1 MPIPIRCSCGKAFN
15 LKDEMAG
22 KAVKCPTCQAVIRV
36 PAAGGAKPTSAAGAK
51 PTAAPA
57 KPAAPAAAKPARP
70 GNAQPSAT
78 RPATTRPAAARPAA
92 PVAAK
97 GELDDLFREAG
108 FEMKTGK
115 TCPSCF
121 ESMPKEAMLCVR
133 CGFHFES
140 GAKVVGHQT
149 ELDDEMSGA
158 AALKKAAR
166 DLQSAKTMQE
176 KMTSGSGMS
185 WWLLG
190 LIFFI
195 IISVTGVAVVGVN
208 NSRRE
213 DDAKLAFNWQA
224 TLLALIGGAFTTVGT
239 GAYFTVLFKAFK
251 ENVKQGLLSIIPLYL
266 LYFGF
271 SRFRVAGKPLMLA
284 IVMLAAG
291 IGMLVGANA
300 LNR

>member
-15 LKDEMAG
+15 LKDELAG
-22 KAVKCPTCQAVIRV
+22 KAIKCPDCQAVIRV
-36 PAAGGAKPTSAAGAK
+36 PAAGVGKPIAPGGAAAAK
-51 PTAAPA
+51 STA
-57 KPAAPAAAKPARP
+57 KPAAPAAASGARP
-70 GNAQPSAT
+70 T
-78 RPATTRPAAARPAA
+78 AARPATPQPTSRSA
-92 PVAAK
+92 TSRPAVAAAPK
-97 GELDDLFREAG
+97 GELDDLFQEAG

-121 ESMPKEAMLCVR
+121 QSLPKEAMLCVH

-140 GAKVVGHQT
+140 GAKVAGHQT

-166 DLQSAKTMQE
+166 DLASAKTMQE
-176 KMTSGSGMS
+176 KMTSGAGMP

-195 IISVTGVAVVGVN
+195 LVSVTGVAVVAVN
-208 NSRRE
+208 NARRE

-224 TLLALIGGAFTTVGT
+224 TLLGLIGGAFTTVGT

-251 ENVKQGLLSIIPLYL
+251 ENVKQGLLSVIPLYL
-266 LYFGF
+266 IYFGF
-271 SRFRVAGKPLMLA
+271 SRFREAGKPLLLA
-284 IVMLAAG
+284 IVLLAAG
-291 IGMLVGANA
+291 IGMLVGANV

>member
-15 LKDEMAG
+15 LKDELAG
-22 KAVKCPTCQAVIRV
+22 KAIKCPDCQAVIRV
-36 PAAGGAKPTSAAGAK
+36 PAAGGGKPIAAGGAAAAK
-51 PTAAPA
+51 STA
-57 KPAAPAAAKPARP
+57 KPAAPAAASGA
-70 GNAQPSAT
+70 
-78 RPATTRPAAARPAA
+78 RPAAARPATPQPTPRPAATRPAVA
-92 PVAAK
+92 PAPK
-97 GELDDLFREAG
+97 GELDDLFQEAG

-121 ESMPKEAMLCVR
+121 QSLPKEAMLCVH

-140 GAKVVGHQT
+140 GAKVAGHQT

-166 DLQSAKTMQE
+166 DLASAKTMQE
-176 KMTSGSGMS
+176 KMTSGAGMP

-195 IISVTGVAVVGVN
+195 LVSVTGVAVVAVN
-208 NSRRE
+208 NARRE
-213 DDAKLAFNWQA
+213 EDAKLAFNWQA
-224 TLLALIGGAFTTVGT
+224 TLLGLIGGAFTTVGT

-251 ENVKQGLLSIIPLYL
+251 ENVKQGLLSVIPLYL
-266 LYFGF
+266 IYFGF
-271 SRFRVAGKPLMLA
+271 SRFREAGKPLLLA
-284 IVMLAAG
+284 IVLLAAG
-291 IGMLVGANA
+291 IGMLVGANV

>member
-1 MPIPIRCSCGKAFN
+1 
-15 LKDEMAG
+15 MAG
-22 KAVKCPTCQAVIRV
+22 KAIKCPSCQAVIRV
-36 PAAGGAKPTSAAGAK
+36 PAAT
-51 PTAAPA
+51 PA
-57 KPAAPAAAKPARP
+57 KPAAPGP
-70 GNAQPSAT
+70 GN
-78 RPATTRPAAARPAA
+78 PARPAAARPAA
-92 PVAAK
+92 ARPAATRPAAPAAPK

-121 ESMPKEAMLCVR
+121 ESMPKEALLCVR

-140 GAKVVGHQT
+140 GGKVAGHQT

-176 KMTSGSGMS
+176 KMTSGSGMP

-190 LIFFI
+190 LIFYI
-195 IISVTGVAVVGVN
+195 LVSITGVAVVGVN

-213 DDAKLAFNWQA
+213 DDAKLNFDWQA
-224 TLLALIGGAFTTVGT
+224 TLLVLIGGAFTAVGS
-239 GAYFTVLFKAFK
+239 GAYLTVLYKAFK
-251 ENVKQGLLSIIPLYL
+251 ENVKQGLLAVIPLYL
-266 LYFGF
+266 LYYGF
-271 SRFRVAGKPLMLA
+271 SRFREAGKPMMLA
-284 IVMLAAG
+284 IVLLSAG
-291 IGMLVGANA
+291 IGMLLGANS

>member
-1 MPIPIRCSCGKAFN
+1 M
-15 LKDEMAG
+15 
-22 KAVKCPTCQAVIRV
+22 
-36 PAAGGAKPTSAAGAK
+36 
-51 PTAAPA
+51 
-57 KPAAPAAAKPARP
+57 
-70 GNAQPSAT
+70 
-78 RPATTRPAAARPAA
+78 
-92 PVAAK
+92 
-97 GELDDLFREAG
+97 DDLFSEAG

-121 ESMPKEAMLCVR
+121 ESMPKEAMLCVH

-140 GAKVVGHQT
+140 GAKVAGHQT

-176 KMTSGSGMS
+176 KMTSGSGMP

-195 IISVTGVAVVGVN
+195 MVSVTGVAVVGVN

-213 DDAKLAFNWQA
+213 DDVKLAFNWQA
-224 TLLALIGGAFTTVGT
+224 TLLALIGGAFTAVGT

-251 ENVKQGLLSIIPLYL
+251 ENVKQGLLSVIPLYL

-271 SRFRVAGKPLMLA
+271 SRFREAGKPMLLA
-284 IVMLAAG
+284 IALLAAG
-291 IGMLVGANA
+291 IGMLVGANV

>member
-1 MPIPIRCSCGKAFN
+1 
-15 LKDEMAG
+15 
-22 KAVKCPTCQAVIRV
+22 
-36 PAAGGAKPTSAAGAK
+36 
-51 PTAAPA
+51 
-57 KPAAPAAAKPARP
+57 
-70 GNAQPSAT
+70 
-78 RPATTRPAAARPAA
+78 
-92 PVAAK
+92 
-97 GELDDLFREAG
+97 
-108 FEMKTGK
+108 
-115 TCPSCF
+115 
-121 ESMPKEAMLCVR
+121 MPKEAMLCVH

-140 GAKVVGHQT
+140 GAKVAGHQT

-176 KMTSGSGMS
+176 KMTSGAGMP

-195 IISVTGVAVVGVN
+195 MVSVTGVAVVGVN

-213 DDAKLAFNWQA
+213 EDVKLAFNWQA

-251 ENVKQGLLSIIPLYL
+251 ENVKQGLLSVIPLYL

-271 SRFRVAGKPLMLA
+271 SRFREAGKPMMLA
-284 IVMLAAG
+284 IALLAAG
-291 IGMLVGANA
+291 IGMLVGANV

>member
-22 KAVKCPTCQAVIRV
+22 KALKCPACQAVIRV
-36 PAAGGAKPTSAAGAK
+36 PAAGGAKAAT
-51 PTAAPA
+51 PTASKSATAPA
-57 KPAAPAAAKPARP
+57 KPAAPAAANPARP
-70 GNAQPSAT
+70 GNPQSAPS
-78 RPATTRPAAARPAA
+78 RPAAARPAA
-92 PVAAK
+92 PMAPK
-97 GELDDLFREAG
+97 GELDDLFSEAG
-108 FEMKTGK
+108 FEMKSGK

-140 GAKVVGHQT
+140 GAKVAGHQT

-176 KMTSGSGMS
+176 KMTSGSGMP

-195 IISVTGVAVVGVN
+195 MVSVTGVAVVGVN

-213 DDAKLAFNWQA
+213 EDVKLAFNWQA

-251 ENVKQGLLSIIPLYL
+251 ENVKQGLLSVIPLYL

-271 SRFRVAGKPLMLA
+271 SRFREAGKPMMLA
-284 IVMLAAG
+284 IALLAAG
-291 IGMLVGANA
+291 IGMLVGANV